1 MTLRA
6 PVRRSH
12 TPPLERITHLK
23 PELHKPDTATKRPP
37 LTVRSGVREADAPS
51 KGGRTVSHRARAA
64 VLLVLVLAAL
74 FALGVTSSHAQ
85 EACGGKVAESETAGD
100 PCGDITGNMGDVVT
114 DDEGNAVT
122 EAPPAYNP
130 EILQQVADATGKNKI
145 GLNLT
150 WTLITGFLVMFM
162 QAGFA
167 LVETGFCRRKNA
179 AHVLMTNFMIYGIG
193 IMGFF
198 LVGYGL
204 MFGGF
209 GAGIGALG
217 GTPPLETAKEATV
230 GGWGLIGTKGFAMNG
245 IYDVGIMTHFLFNLV
260 FMDTAATIVT
270 GAMAE
275 RWKFSAFVV
284 YGFFMTMIIYPV
296 FGNWA
301 WGGGWLAQ
309 LGTKSDLGHGY
320 VDFAGSGVVHA
331 VGGFVGLAGAAV
343 LGPRL
348 GKYNK
353 DGKPNTFLA
362 YNLPLAILGTFILAF
377 GWFGFNPGSTLA
389 ATDLRISVVA
399 VNTLL
404 ASATGAFFAMMWS
417 WRKKKLAKPDPG
429 MSANGMLAG
438 LVAVTAPSG
447 FIAPWA
453 ALVIGGIAGIL
464 VIESIFFFER
474 KAKIDDPVGA
484 ISVHGINGLWGV
496 IALGLFADGTYG
508 AGWNGVDGT
517 VTGLFYGDSSQLWA
531 QLIGCA
537 AIVAWAGGIGW
548 LFFKIQHVVQGIRS
562 KPEDELAGLDLRE
575 IGVYAYPDLENPE
588 AVEALH
594 IDRHEVAPETA
605 PA

>member
-1 MTLRA
+1 MEAAERA
-6 PVRRSH
+6 VRPEGGTVSGRRSW
-12 TPPLERITHLK
+12 
-23 PELHKPDTATKRPP
+23 
-37 LTVRSGVREADAPS
+37 
-51 KGGRTVSHRARAA
+51 
-64 VLLVLVLAAL
+64 LVLGIMIVAIL
-74 FALGVTSSHAQ
+74 ALGASSAYAQ
-85 EACGGKVAESETAGD
+85 DACGGKVAAVEGAGD
-100 PCGDITGNMGDVVT
+100 PCGDLTGNMGNVVT
-114 DDEGNAVT
+114 DDEGNSVT
-122 EAPPAYNP
+122 DAPSSYDQQ
-130 EILQQVADATGKNKI
+130 IFQQVADATGKNKI

-150 WTLITGFLVMFM
+150 WVLFTGFLVMFM

-193 IMGFF
+193 ILGFY

-217 GTPPLETAKEATV
+217 GTPPLGTATETTV
-230 GGWGLIGTKGFAMNG
+230 GGWGIFGTSGFGLSGM
-245 IYDVGIMTHFLFNLV
+245 YDVGVLTHFLFNLV

-275 RWKFSAFVV
+275 RWKFSAFIV

-309 LGTKSDLGHGY
+309 LGSKSDLGHGY

-331 VGGFVGLAGAAV
+331 IGGFMGLAGAAV

-353 DGKPNTFLA
+353 DGTPNTFLA

-399 VNTLL
+399 VNTML
-404 ASATGAFFAMMWS
+404 ASSTGALAAMFWS
-417 WRKKKLAKPDPG
+417 WRKNRLGKPDPG

-438 LVAVTAPSG
+438 LVAITAPSG
-447 FIAPWA
+447 FVSPSMS
-453 ALVIGGIAGIL
+453 LLIGAIAGVL
-464 VIESIFFFER
+464 VIESMRFFER
-474 KAKIDDPVGA
+474 RAKIDDPVGA
-484 ISVHGINGLWGV
+484 ISVHGICGLWGV
-496 IALGLFADGTYG
+496 ISLGLFADGTYG

-517 VTGLFYGDSSQLWA
+517 VKGLFYGDGSQLWA
-531 QLIGCA
+531 QLIGA
-537 AIVAWAGGIGW
+537 VTIVLWAGGVGW
-548 LFFKIQHVVQGIRS
+548 IWFKIQDAIQGIRS
-562 KPEDELAGLDLRE
+562 KPEDELLGLDLPE
-575 IGVYAYPDLENPE
+575 MGVYAYPDLENPE
-588 AVEALH
+588 ATRTLH
-594 IDRHEVAPETA
+594 IPDHEVAPGMT